1 MFLIKRKMFHIISQ
15 FCEFLSR
22 FVIKRKMFH
31 IISQFCEFLSRFV
44 IKRKMFHS
52 VHAWL
57 LLRERVRM
65 DLSTSVLQSRI

>member
-31 IISQFCEFLSRFV
+31 I
-44 IKRKMFHS
+44 

-57 LLRERVRM
+57 LLHERVRM
-65 DLSTSVLQSRI
+65 DLSISVHQSRI

>member
-1 MFLIKRKMFHIISQ
+1 M
-15 FCEFLSR
+15 

-31 IISQFCEFLSRFV
+31 IISQFCEFLSIFV
-44 IKRKMFHS
+44 IKRKMFHI

-57 LLRERVRM
+57 LLRELVRM